1 MKQFF
6 SSVLLY
12 FYVIFVVLALLVFIV
27 GGFTII
33 LLWGLSPENKELG
46 ASIWAWVI
54 GTSMGGAFI
63 SAFFWP
69 WPKDEGNEEDDDID
83 WKEIKTYDTILR
95 NAARCNN
102 CGDEIESKHR
112 HDWVSCS
119 CFKNEPDNKGIYV
132 DGGTDYIRRGG
143 NLSNYT
149 ELTEREE
156 YKVLLRQGRKS

>member
-12 FYVIFVVLALLVFIV
+12 FYVIFAVLALLVFIV

-46 ASIWAWVI
+46 ASISAWVL

-69 WPKDEGNEEDDDID
+69 WPKDEGDEEDDDID
-83 WKEIKTYDTILR
+83 WKEIKTYDTIL
-95 NAARCNN
+95 
-102 CGDEIESKHR
+102 
-112 HDWVSCS
+112 
-119 CFKNEPDNKGIYV
+119 
-132 DGGTDYIRRGG
+132 
-143 NLSNYT
+143 
-149 ELTEREE
+149 
-156 YKVLLRQGRKS
+156 